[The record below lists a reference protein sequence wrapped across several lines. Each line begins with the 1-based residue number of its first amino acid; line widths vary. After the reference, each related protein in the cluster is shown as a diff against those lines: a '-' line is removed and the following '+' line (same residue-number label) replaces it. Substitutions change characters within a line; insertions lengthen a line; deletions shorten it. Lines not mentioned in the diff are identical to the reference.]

1 MLPGMDD
8 EAPKA
13 ETKPTS
19 APKAKFV
26 QLLDVSSRQRLF
38 GLDDRGRIWTSGPGY
53 TSPLVL
59 VHDEPLDPE
68 ETP

>member
-1 MLPGMDD
+1 MDD
-8 EAPKA
+8 EEKV
-13 ETKPTS
+13 ETKPTN

-38 GLDDRGRIWTSGPGY
+38 GLDDRGRIWMSGPGY

-59 VHDEPLDPE
+59 VHDAPLDPE